1 MTAAAVPPSGCA
13 PGPSP
18 AALAAVQSLIPAAPA
33 AAVPFGDVM
42 RMPVHFD
49 DLDALGMLH
58 NARYA
63 VLVERAV
70 VQWWTARGV
79 SFAGGRPTTPDAFNV
94 IREYSI
100 TFHRPV
106 LGTGDIDVHFW
117 LERLGSTSADYHF
130 QLTSTDGATVFAEG
144 RRVNVRVDPAT
155 MRPAAWTDEGR
166 EAAATLL
173 RD

>member
-1 MTAAAVPPSGCA
+1 MTTSAV
-13 PGPSP
+13 
-18 AALAAVQSLIPAAPA
+18 APA
-33 AAVPFGDVM
+33 VSYGDVV

-49 DLDALGMLH
+49 DLDAMGVLH

-70 VQWWTARGV
+70 VLWWTERGV

-94 IREYSI
+94 VREYSI

-106 LGTGDIDVHFW
+106 RGTGEIDVHFW
-117 LERLGSTSADYHF
+117 LERLGATSADYRF
-130 QLTSTDGATVFAEG
+130 RVTSTDGETVFAEG
-144 RRVNVRVDPAT
+144 RRVNVRVEPAT
-155 MRPAAWTDEGR
+155 MRPAPWTDRGR
-166 EAAATLL
+166 ETAAALL